1 MDQCGGDQASQRNR
15 WGSRCR
21 SEIAVHGVVNPLVE
35 MIGGTNR
42 RATEIRA
49 AANGAVFAGPEVR
62 GSGETRDRNESARSA
77 KFA

>member
-1 MDQCGGDQASQRNR
+1 MEQCGAEQTSQPNTR
-15 WGSRCR
+15 GSRCR

-35 MIGGTNR
+35 VIGGANR

-49 AANGAVFAGPEVR
+49 AANDAVFAGPEVR
-62 GSGETRDRNESARSA
+62 GPGETRDRNESARSA

>member
-1 MDQCGGDQASQRNR
+1 
-15 WGSRCR
+15 
-21 SEIAVHGVVNPLVE
+21 

-49 AANGAVFAGPEVR
+49 AANDAVFAGPEVR
-62 GSGETRDRNESARSA
+62 GPGETRDRNESARSA